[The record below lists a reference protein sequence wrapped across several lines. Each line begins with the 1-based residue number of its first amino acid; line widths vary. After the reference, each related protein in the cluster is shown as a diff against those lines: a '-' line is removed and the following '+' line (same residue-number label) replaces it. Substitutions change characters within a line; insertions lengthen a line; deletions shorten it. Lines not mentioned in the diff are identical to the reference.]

1 MRNFL
6 TIAVCAMAVI
16 GQVAAAAQDA
26 VWTKAVIKLAKDED
40 ITD

>member
-16 GQVAAAAQDA
+16 GQVAAAADA